1 MEFKK
6 LTPNLIVEDVS
17 TSLKFYQEVL
27 GFKQELN
34 VPEQP
39 PYVFASVASGNVEI
53 FLNQREVTGVHAQ
66 LGGTCTMYLEVEGLD
81 EIHQRVQKHEA
92 RIVMQVQE
100 MFYGMREFSFLDPDG
115 YTIII
120 AERISK

>member
-17 TSLKFYQEVL
+17 TSLKFYQDVL

-39 PYVFASVASGNVEI
+39 PYVFASVVSGGVEI
-53 FLNQREVTGVHAQ
+53 FLNQREVTGVHGK
-66 LGGTCTMYLEVEGLD
+66 LGGTCTMYVEVEGLD
-81 EIHQRVQKHEA
+81 ELYQRAQQHGAK
-92 RIVMQVQE
+92 IVMQLQE

-120 AERISK
+120 AERMK